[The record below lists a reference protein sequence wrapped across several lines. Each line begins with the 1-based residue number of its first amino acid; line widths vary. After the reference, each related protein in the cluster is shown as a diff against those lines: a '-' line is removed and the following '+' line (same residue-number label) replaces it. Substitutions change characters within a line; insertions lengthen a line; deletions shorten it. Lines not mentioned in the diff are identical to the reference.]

1 MTKLTL
7 FIMFVMIIAT
17 SLVAYW
23 LMRKIDSYYSK
34 KEETQ

>member
-7 FIMFVMIIAT
+7 SIMLVMIIAT
-17 SLVAYW
+17 SLIAYW
-23 LMRKIDSYYSK
+23 LMRKIDSHYSK